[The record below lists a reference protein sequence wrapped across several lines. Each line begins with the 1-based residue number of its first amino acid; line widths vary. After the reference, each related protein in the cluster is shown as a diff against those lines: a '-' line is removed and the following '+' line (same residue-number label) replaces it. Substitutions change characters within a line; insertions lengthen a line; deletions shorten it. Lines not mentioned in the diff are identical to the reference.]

1 MSEQREAI
9 VITTSSS
16 TAQPSS
22 LLVGVRQLAYAWVG
36 MWGVASEDL
45 GHFYERCVARGEQ
58 ILNAR
63 LTTAQPEVN
72 PPAPEAAVAAPK
84 AAAVRRIRPVSII
97 NAFGAVESY
106 HIDLNAEGLLPT
118 KQELD
123 AVSERVE
130 ALAREVNALVDQRK
144 QEQ

>member
-1 MSEQREAI
+1 MSEQSEAI
-9 VITTSSS
+9 VITTSAS

-22 LLVGVRQLAYAWVG
+22 LLVGVRQLACAWVG

-63 LTTAQPEVN
+63 LTTVQPEVN
-72 PPAPEAAVAAPK
+72 QLDAAVAAPK
-84 AAAVRRIRPVSII
+84 AAAVRRIRPVSIV

-106 HIDLNAEGLLPT
+106 HIDLNAAGLLPT
-118 KQELD
+118 KEEID
-123 AVSERVE
+123 ALSERVE
-130 ALAREVNALVDQRK
+130 ALAREVDALAKQR
-144 QEQ
+144 E